1 MRHIVWDWNGTL
13 FHDIDAVVGA
23 TNLVFEPYGIAAY
36 DADGFRAV
44 YTRPIWAAYERMLG
58 RPLDDGEW
66 ERLDLGFHEH
76 YHRLMLECGLTADA
90 VGALEAWSATGHG
103 QSLLSMWTHDRL
115 GPKVAEFGIDHHF
128 SRIDGLGVLPSSVR
142 HSGGRQTSGGHKAD
156 SMVAHIAALGIDP
169 ANVLVIGDSLD
180 DAHAAQH
187 VGARAVLYTGGMTS
201 RTDLHAMGVPVVDS
215 LTEALN
221 HA

>member
-23 TNLVFEPYGIAAY
+23 TNAVFEPYGLGSY
-36 DADGFRAV
+36 DVDGFRAV

-58 RPLDDGEW
+58 RSLLDGEW
-66 ERLDLGFHEH
+66 ERLDVGFHDN
-76 YHRLMLECGLTADA
+76 YHRLMLECGLAADA
-90 VGALEAWSATGHG
+90 LSALEEWRAAEGG
-103 QSLLSMWTHDRL
+103 QSLLSMWAHERL
-115 GPKVAEFGIDHHF
+115 VPKVAEFGIDPYF
-128 SRIDGLGVLPSSVR
+128 TRVDGLRSA
-142 HSGGRQTSGGHKAD
+142 SGGHKAE
-156 SMVAHIAALGIDP
+156 SMVEHIAALGVEP
-169 ANVLVIGDSLD
+169 ADVLVIGDSVD

-201 RTDLHAMGVPVVDS
+201 RTDLAAFGVPVVDT
-215 LTEALN
+215 LANALD